1 MSRGNESWCTKP
13 SETLGWQTTPTKS
26 GFMLVDPN
34 IPSDIDPERV
44 MGKYKLFTRRHTE
57 LGYGCEGSV
66 RAVGDLAVKRFYNM
80 SYQQRGNV
88 EDLAINVGID
98 KGLEK
103 LSPVESG
110 YSVRG
115 VKIHAALYQETA
127 DDKYPISYWVMERLH
142 PEKPTL
148 GTPSSDTRIR
158 LRTAALKLIGINPND
173 AFYDDCPTS
182 RNFIITKKRSHE
194 DDGEIVLIDS
204 RYDPSNGQFNT
215 YYNN

>member
-1 MSRGNESWCTKP
+1 MNYGNRQWAEKP
-13 SETLGWQTTPTKS
+13 SETLGWQEVSTKDS
-26 GFMLVDPN
+26 LMLIDPN
-34 IPSDIDPERV
+34 IPSNIDPERV
-44 MGKYKLFTRRHTE
+44 MGKYKLFTRRHAE

-66 RAVGDLAVKRFYNM
+66 RAVGELAVKRFYNL

-88 EDLAINVGID
+88 EDLAINVGISR
-98 KGLEK
+98 GLDR

-110 YSVRG
+110 YAVRG

-127 DDKYPISYWVMERLH
+127 DDKYPVSYWVMERLH

-148 GTPSSDTRIR
+148 GTPNSDTRIK
-158 LRTAALKLIGINPND
+158 LRTAALQLTGINPNH

-194 DDGEIVLIDS
+194 DKGEIVLIDS
-204 RYDPSNGQFNT
+204 RYDPSNGQFYT
-215 YYNN
+215 YGDN